1 MTELELCHLLQTKPE
16 NALPVLIDRYSGL
29 VVSVLRA
36 KGCGLLQKED
46 LEELTSDCFL
56 CLFEQRNR
64 INLSKG
70 SIASLLCVIAQRKAV
85 DFLRK
90 QNRRPHSQPLGDD
103 DIFTSAVQP
112 DQTQALTDRQALLQA
127 VRDLGHPDAEII
139 FRKYYLGLSHK
150 QIGDALGLSENAVT
164 KRLRRS
170 LKKLKSKVEG
180 ETFNG

>member
-1 MTELELCHLLQTKPE
+1 MTELELCHWLQTKPE
-16 NALPVLIDRYSGL
+16 DALPVLIDRYSGL

-36 KGCGLLQKED
+36 KGSGMLQKED
-46 LEELTSDCFL
+46 LEELASDCFVSL
-56 CLFEQRNR
+56 YEQRDS
-64 INLSKG
+64 IDLSKG
-70 SIASLLCVIAQRKAV
+70 SMASLLCVIAQRKAV
-85 DFLRK
+85 DHLRK
-90 QNRRPHSQPLGDD
+90 QNRRPQSLPLGDD

-127 VRDLGHPDAEII
+127 VRDLGHPDADII
-139 FRKYYLGLSHK
+139 FRKYYLAQTHK

-170 LKKLKSKVEG
+170 LTKLKSKVEG

>member
-46 LEELTSDCFL
+46 LEELASDCFL
-56 CLFEQRNR
+56 CLYEQRER
-64 INLSKG
+64 IDLSKG

-90 QNRRPHSQPLGDD
+90 QNRQPHSLPLGDD

-112 DQTQALTDRQALLQA
+112 DQTQALSQILSRVVSQRDRRCA
-127 VRDLGHPDAEII
+127 R
-139 FRKYYLGLSHK
+139 
-150 QIGDALGLSENAVT
+150 
-164 KRLRRS
+164 
-170 LKKLKSKVEG
+170 
-180 ETFNG
+180 TF